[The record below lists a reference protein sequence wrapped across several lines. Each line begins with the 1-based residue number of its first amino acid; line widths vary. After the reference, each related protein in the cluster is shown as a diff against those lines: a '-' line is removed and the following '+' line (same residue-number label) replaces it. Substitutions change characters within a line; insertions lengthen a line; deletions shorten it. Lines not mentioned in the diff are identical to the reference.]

1 MKSRNYYFV
10 NAITV
15 YRIIAAPLLIII
27 AIMGYI
33 DIFKWLLPISFFTD
47 LIDGFL
53 ARKFK
58 VTSIFGSK
66 LDSIGDDLSFV
77 AAIVGVFIFKLDFIS
92 DNLVTVSILLGLYFL
107 QTILALT
114 KYGRITSL
122 HTYTAKLATL
132 FQGFFLIFLFLFP
145 SPVYWLFYAAA
156 IITII
161 DLTEEIIIV
170 LYLPNWEANV
180 KGLYWVVRKEFSRYN
195 YLNKS
200 K

>member
-1 MKSRNYYFV
+1 MKSRNYYLI
-10 NAITV
+10 NAITA
-15 YRIIAAPLLIII
+15 YRIVAAPILIFL

-33 DIFKWLLPISFFTD
+33 DVFKWLLPVSFFTD

-77 AAIVGVFIFKLDFIS
+77 AAVVGAFIFKLDFIS
-92 DNLVTVSILLGLYFL
+92 DNLVIVSTLLGLYLL
-107 QTILALT
+107 QTIIALT

-122 HTYTAKLATL
+122 HTYMAKLATL

-145 SPVYWLFYAAA
+145 HPIYWLFYAAA

-161 DLTEEIIIV
+161 DLIEEIII
-170 LYLPNWEANV
+170 LFYLPVWEANV
-180 KGLYWVVRKEFSRYN
+180 QGIYWVLRRRFKKV
-195 YLNKS
+195 
-200 K
+200 

>member
-10 NAITV
+10 NAITA
-15 YRIIAAPLLIII
+15 YRIIASPVLITI
-27 AIMGYI
+27 AVMGYI
-33 DIFKWLLPISFFTD
+33 DIFKWLLPVSFFTD

-92 DNLVTVSILLGLYFL
+92 YNLVIVCILLGLYLL
-107 QTILALT
+107 QTIIALT

-122 HTYTAKLATL
+122 HTYMAKLATL

-145 SPVYWLFYAAA
+145 HPIYWLFYAAA
-156 IITII
+156 IITVI
-161 DLTEEIIIV
+161 DLIEEIII
-170 LYLPNWEANV
+170 LFYLPNWEANV
-180 KGLYWVVRKEFSRYN
+180 QGLYWVIRKRK
-195 YLNKS
+195 LNKLNV
-200 K
+200 

>member
-1 MKSRNYYFV
+1 
-10 NAITV
+10 
-15 YRIIAAPLLIII
+15 
-27 AIMGYI
+27 MGYI
-33 DIFKWLLPISFFTD
+33 DVFKWLLPVSFFTD
-47 LIDGFL
+47 LIDGLL

-66 LDSIGDDLSFV
+66 LDSIGDDLSFIAAV
-77 AAIVGVFIFKLDFIS
+77 AGAFIFKLDFIF
-92 DNLVTVSILLGLYFL
+92 DNLVMVSTLLGLYIL
-107 QTILALT
+107 QTIIAFT

-122 HTYTAKLATL
+122 HTYMAKLATL

-145 SPVYWLFYAAA
+145 YPIYWLFYAAA

-161 DLTEEIIIV
+161 DLIEEIIIV
-170 LYLPNWEANV
+170 FYLPYWEANV
-180 KGLYWVVRKEFSRYN
+180 KGLYWVVRREFNRYN